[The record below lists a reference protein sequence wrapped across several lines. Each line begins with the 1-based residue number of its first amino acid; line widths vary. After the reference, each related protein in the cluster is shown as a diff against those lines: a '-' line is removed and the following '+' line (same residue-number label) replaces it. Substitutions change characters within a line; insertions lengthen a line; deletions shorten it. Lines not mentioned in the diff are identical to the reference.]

1 MPGGRK
7 SHVPATAAHE
17 RAGFDSHVD
26 QGQAQLLHG
35 HHRESLRDGDVG
47 KETLEQFRPRVRE
60 LIDADSDEAAQ
71 AFRFDGA
78 RYSDMMSP
86 RAWSLAGW

>member
-1 MPGGRK
+1 MTF
-7 SHVPATAAHE
+7 SL
-17 RAGFDSHVD
+17 SVD
-26 QGQAQLLHG
+26 DLNQYDHDDGQ
-35 HHRESLRDGDVG
+35 D
-47 KETLEQFRPRVRE
+47 ET
-60 LIDADSDEAAQ
+60 ADSDEAAQ